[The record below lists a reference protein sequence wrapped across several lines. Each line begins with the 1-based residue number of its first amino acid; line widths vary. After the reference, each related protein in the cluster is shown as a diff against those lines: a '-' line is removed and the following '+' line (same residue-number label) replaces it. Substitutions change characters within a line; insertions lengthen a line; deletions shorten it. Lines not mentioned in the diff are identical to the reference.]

1 VLHIYDALYAQ
12 DDIKHILVRHEQ
24 GAGHMADGYARA
36 TGKPDREGNWEF
48 TASFRTGTDVAIS
61 DDAGAGQPT
70 GFDGVEGTFAIG
82 PSDKSG
88 SDFRAKGLLRY
99 VGGHYLQHAGNQ
111 EYYLKGGADSPEN
124 FLGYGDFD
132 DTFDTGAR
140 FNEGENK
147 EGEFVHHYAPHE
159 QDWKTGDPSWQ
170 NGKGKGIIGALNY
183 LASKGMNSVYFLT
196 YNIDGGDGKDVWMW
210 STPDVRDRYDC
221 SKLDQ
226 WEIVFT
232 HMDKLGIQL
241 HVITQETENDTK
253 LGGSGGL
260 NPERR
265 LYNRELVA
273 RYGHHLAVV
282 WNQGEEN
289 NVGDDDRKAIAKH
302 IRSLDAYE
310 HPITVHTKNNR
321 APDFYNGLLGDP
333 NFEITSIQGRMED
346 YNSNAIVL
354 RQRSAE
360 AGRKWAIFGDE
371 QPAANTGV
379 VPDETDPEHDI
390 PRMHALWGNL
400 MGGGSGVEWY
410 FGYNYPHMDLNCE
423 DWRSRDIMWDQTRHA
438 LDFFHKHLP
447 FWEMEPDNSLVTRAP
462 GAKVFAKLGEVY
474 TVYLPKA
481 AAVRLTVGEGNY
493 GVNWFNPRSGGEPAE
508 GSVASITGPGAKALG
523 APPADPQRDW
533 AILVKRN

>member
-1 VLHIYDALYAQ
+1 VGCRSSAPPAVTGELKLWHPVTITFDGPSATEDGDPNPFRDYRLDVT
-12 DDIKHILVRHEQ
+12 VRHAESSTNYTVP
-24 GAGHMADGYARA
+24 GYFAADGNAAESSAKTGNKWRA
-36 TGKPDREGNWEF
+36 HFTPGREGNWEF
-48 TASFRTGTDVAIS
+48 TASFRTGTDAAIS
-61 DDAGAGQPT
+61 DDASAGQPT

-289 NVGDDDRKAIAKH
+289 NVGDEDRKAIAKH
-302 IRSLDAYE
+302 IRSLDAYQ
-310 HPITVHTKNNR
+310 HPI
-321 APDFYNGLLGDP
+321 
-333 NFEITSIQGRMED
+333 
-346 YNSNAIVL
+346 
-354 RQRSAE
+354 RS
-360 AGRKWAIFGDE
+360 
-371 QPAANTGV
+371 T
-379 VPDETDPEHDI
+379 
-390 PRMHALWGNL
+390 
-400 MGGGSGVEWY
+400 EW
-410 FGYNYPHMDLNCE
+410 
-423 DWRSRDIMWDQTRHA
+423 T
-438 LDFFHKHLP
+438 
-447 FWEMEPDNSLVTRAP
+447 T
-462 GAKVFAKLGEVY
+462 
-474 TVYLPKA
+474 
-481 AAVRLTVGEGNY
+481 
-493 GVNWFNPRSGGEPAE
+493 
-508 GSVASITGPGAKALG
+508 
-523 APPADPQRDW
+523 
-533 AILVKRN
+533 